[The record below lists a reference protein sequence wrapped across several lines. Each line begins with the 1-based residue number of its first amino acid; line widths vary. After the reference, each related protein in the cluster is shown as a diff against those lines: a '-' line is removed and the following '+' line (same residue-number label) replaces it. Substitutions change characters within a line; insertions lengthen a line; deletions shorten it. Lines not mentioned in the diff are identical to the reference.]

1 MKQLA
6 LTYLLRRLKGQ
17 TVSRLKCNWTIPLL
31 CVLSGFAYTSL
42 EVNASDLAK
51 HYIIAF
57 DQSVGNYKPVYSSPT
72 TLNAISRVL
81 AENGFNR
88 ESDYLSIVGYSMP
101 LGNPSSEDFV
111 QPYTDKNGLPIIW
124 TSVTGDALSD
134 YFPNWPQ
141 GQPTLNAAKAPF
153 GSMQSL
159 AKPYIVME
167 THTHDGD
174 TVNADKT
181 IMLIV
186 SDEVI
191 NGTDDDYRQEWN
203 HVSVTPGANTAKFR
217 SLANGVFK
225 TMNNFNEEFKFV
237 QTPIQY
243 NGKMLERIS
252 LTSDGNYKIIPY
264 EVVAAEKPSIHSVT
278 DMPSPLPLKRVRGGF
293 KLNMETQTIN
303 PKYQISSIDI
313 ATAQGDSLGRSEDG
327 TFDFVIPSSAIS
339 EGDTLLVAM
348 KLLLKDGFYDGA
360 AISPVNDRY
369 RAGMSVKQVVKLQDE
384 AKVLG
389 LFPLKDIFW
398 WWFPNDIFT
407 AVMIWDLL
415 ILLAIMGT
423 VTWLLYRWNKKTM
436 IYRVEPHEISLHCIQ
451 NPQRVSSHISVDSLS
466 NDSLKKSE
474 DGTEEFLKESEE
486 KEKET
491 PVKPIVA
498 KVSIKQKT
506 IENPVGQSQAPPPG
520 NNSRRVAEWK
530 NYAAKS
536 ETLVKENI
544 ESNSNHIAAL
554 VAQLQNPA
562 KNVISGLSAQ
572 GHNNRTK

>member
-6 LTYLLRRLKGQ
+6 LTYILKRLKEQ
-17 TVSRLKCNWTIPLL
+17 TTFRLKRTWAIPLL
-31 CVLSGFAYTSL
+31 CVVSGWVYNSSEA
-42 EVNASDLAK
+42 NAADLVK

-72 TLNAISRVL
+72 TLGVINSVL
-81 AENGFNR
+81 VENGFNR
-88 ESDYLSIVGYSMP
+88 ETDHLSVVGYSMP

-217 SLANGVFK
+217 SLSGDVFK
-225 TMNNFNEEFKFV
+225 TMNDFNEEFKFV
-237 QTPIQY
+237 QAPLKYKGQ
-243 NGKMLERIS
+243 EQSRIP
-252 LTSDGNYKIIPY
+252 LTADGNYKIIPY

-293 KLNMETQTIN
+293 KLNMETQAIN

-407 AVMIWDLL
+407 AVLFWDCILVLFFIWIIL
-415 ILLAIMGT
+415 IL
-423 VTWLLYRWNKKTM
+423 VKKFSAYSPLSEKITL
-436 IYRVEPHEISLHCIQ
+436 RPVE
-451 NPQRVSSHISVDSLS
+451 
-466 NDSLKKSE
+466 
-474 DGTEEFLKESEE
+474 
-486 KEKET
+486 
-491 PVKPIVA
+491 
-498 KVSIKQKT
+498 
-506 IENPVGQSQAPPPG
+506 
-520 NNSRRVAEWK
+520 SRK
-530 NYAAKS
+530 
-536 ETLVKENI
+536 
-544 ESNSNHIAAL
+544 
-554 VAQLQNPA
+554 
-562 KNVISGLSAQ
+562 
-572 GHNNRTK
+572 

>member
-17 TVSRLKCNWTIPLL
+17 TVSRLKRIPLL
-31 CVLSGFAYTSL
+31 CVLSGLAYSSL
-42 EVNASDLAK
+42 DANAADLAK

-57 DQSVGNYKPVYSSPT
+57 DQSVGNYKPIYSSPT

-81 AENGFNR
+81 AENGFNQ
-88 ESDYLSIVGYSMP
+88 ENDYLSIVGYSMP
-101 LGNPSSEDFV
+101 LGDPSAEDFV
-111 QPYTDKNGLPIIW
+111 QPYTDKNGLPVIW
-124 TSVTGDALSD
+124 ASVTGDALSD

-167 THTHDGD
+167 TRNHDG
-174 TVNADKT
+174 VSANADKT

-191 NGTDDDYRQEWN
+191 NGSDDDYRQEWN

-237 QTPIQY
+237 QTPIKY
-243 NGKMLERIS
+243 NGKTLERIP

-293 KLNMETQTIN
+293 KLNMETQAIN

-313 ATAQGDSLGRSEDG
+313 ATAKGDSLGRSEDG

-360 AISPVNDRY
+360 AISPANDRY

-407 AVMIWDLL
+407 AVLFWDFVLVVIFVVIIL
-415 ILLAIMGT
+415 IL
-423 VTWLLYRWNKKTM
+423 VKKFSAYTPLS
-436 IYRVEPHEISLHCIQ
+436 EKISLR
-451 NPQRVSSHISVDSLS
+451 PV
-466 NDSLKKSE
+466 
-474 DGTEEFLKESEE
+474 ESR
-486 KEKET
+486 K
-491 PVKPIVA
+491 
-498 KVSIKQKT
+498 
-506 IENPVGQSQAPPPG
+506 
-520 NNSRRVAEWK
+520 
-530 NYAAKS
+530 
-536 ETLVKENI
+536 
-544 ESNSNHIAAL
+544 
-554 VAQLQNPA
+554 
-562 KNVISGLSAQ
+562 
-572 GHNNRTK
+572 